1 MHQGSGGLSRMEAK
15 NLLQSLQGSY
25 LRADVG
31 SIQTT
36 PTEVLEIALCLTL
49 LDLAVIGDARFNAY
63 RLNC

>member
-1 MHQGSGGLSRMEAK
+1 MEAK